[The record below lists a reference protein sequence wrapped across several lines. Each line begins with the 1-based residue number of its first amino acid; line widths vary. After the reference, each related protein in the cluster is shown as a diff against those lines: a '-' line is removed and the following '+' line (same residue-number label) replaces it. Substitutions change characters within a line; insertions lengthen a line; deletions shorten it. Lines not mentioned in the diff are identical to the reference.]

1 MRRLGEGVGEPKN
14 QDIHTHMPT
23 TKKTTSPKRKTT
35 EEPPVAAPAPAPAP
49 EPAAAPAPAPAPEPA
64 ADPAPAPAPEPA
76 AEPAPKAK
84 RGSKKKAA
92 PLPESEAEAAPPPA
106 KRKKKET
113 KKPRAKSAYSFFAG
127 EYRGTL
133 EPNLP
138 FSEVSKLCG
147 EAWKGVEDKSKWTQM
162 AEESNQAMRDALP
175 PAPPKRPVS
184 GYIAFS
190 VAKRRELKEANPEM
204 TFKGLSGECAK
215 LWKALTKEEQA
226 AWKPTTA
233 DGAESVVSMAE

>member
-1 MRRLGEGVGEPKN
+1 MEGVGEPKN
-14 QDIHTHMPT
+14 PDPHTPMPT
-23 TKKTTSPKRKTT
+23 TKKTSPKRKAT
-35 EEPPVAAPAPAPAP
+35 EEPPAPAP
-49 EPAAAPAPAPAPEPA
+49 ETAPPAPASVPQEPVVAAAAPAEPAP
-64 ADPAPAPAPEPA
+64 
-76 AEPAPKAK
+76 PKAK
-84 RGSKKKAA
+84 RASKKKAA
-92 PLPESEAEAAPPPA
+92 APPPEPEEVAETAPPPA
-106 KRKKKET
+106 KRKKKEA

-138 FSEVSKLCG
+138 FSEVSRLCG
-147 EAWKGVEDKSKWTQM
+147 EAWKGVEDKSKWTKM

-226 AWKPTTA
+226 AWKPTA